1 MTELNRSHN
10 EILDRT
16 VDIVSAF
23 ASHNTLQPEDLT
35 KLITDV
41 FAAMREASSG
51 KTAQVQAVAK
61 ASAYEIRRSITREAL
76 ISFED
81 GKPYKTLRRHLAR
94 LGLTPETYRQKWGLP
109 HDYPMTSA
117 DYSKRRSD
125 LARALTLGLPLGEA
139 GAAKLERRPA
149 PGGRQRPASERAGAA
164 RGITEVSWSGDAGVS
179 CTGP

>member
-23 ASHNTLQPEDLT
+23 ASHNTLQLEDLT

-81 GKPYKTLRRHLAR
+81 GKPYKTLRRHLSLR
-94 LGLTPETYRQKWGLP
+94 GLTPAAYRAKWGLP
-109 HDYPMTSA
+109 PDYPMTSPG
-117 DYSKRRSD
+117 YSEQRSQ
-125 LARALTLGLPLGEA
+125 LARSLGLGQQRRRRKPD
-139 GAAKLERRPA
+139 GAAD
-149 PGGRQRPASERAGAA
+149 G
-164 RGITEVSWSGDAGVS
+164 T
-179 CTGP
+179 